1 MLHFCRSPDEFPE
14 YRMRPVRPGFEFRMI
29 LHAKEKGMIFQLHG
43 FHQQSVRRYTGDDK
57 TLLLQYIAVIVVK
70 LIAVAVPFPDLKS
83 PRIPETVLRRPL
95 SAGRRSCTLCSIIRK
110 YFIPVTEK
118 RS

>member
-70 LIAVAVPFPDLKS
+70 LIAVAVPFPDFLFPSVTARHQRPGKNAAWITPQPERS
-83 PRIPETVLRRPL
+83 P
-95 SAGRRSCTLCSIIRK
+95 
-110 YFIPVTEK
+110 FIGLV
-118 RS
+118 